1 MIVEV
6 TFRPFLKAKA
16 SLLRPRPIHRP
27 WKSSSGTQSK
37 NSILASE
44 YEAYLEQYPEGGF
57 VALAR
62 VRLEAIKQ
70 DAVSMRDPHDR
81 EIELSFWES
90 VRGSDNPA
98 LVQAYLEKYPS
109 GEFSALARIRVDE
122 LTPDSHTA

>member
-1 MIVEV
+1 MEIE
-6 TFRPFLKAKA
+6 FWD
-16 SLLRPRPIHRP
+16 SI
-27 WKSSSGTQSK
+27 K
-37 NSILASE
+37 NSTVANE

-90 VRGSDNPA
+90 VRESDNPA
-98 LVQAYLEKYPS
+98 LIEAYLEKYPN
-109 GEFSALARIRVDE
+109 GEFSALARIRIDE
-122 LTPDSHTA
+122 LTPDSRRVSD